1 MQVKGKAVVLENFI
15 MKKINLILFLTVLAF
30 LNSYSQE
37 ELVLRNRIDALL
49 KLTEE
54 KNYEKILDYT
64 YPKLFTIA
72 TKEQL
77 IEALQSSLE
86 SDEFSIKIDSL
97 KIDTIFPSF
106 RVKTE
111 SFAKIRH
118 SLRMQMKF
126 KEPVTDSTDAD
137 ERKSM
142 ANQMEKEMGTGNVS
156 YDPATDA
163 LIIRIMAVIVAIKD
177 DKDNIWYFVSLDED
191 NQVIID
197 RLFSKEVQK
206 KMKEYN

>member
-137 ERKSM
+137 ERRSM

-206 KMKEYN
+206 KIKEYN

>member
-1 MQVKGKAVVLENFI
+1 